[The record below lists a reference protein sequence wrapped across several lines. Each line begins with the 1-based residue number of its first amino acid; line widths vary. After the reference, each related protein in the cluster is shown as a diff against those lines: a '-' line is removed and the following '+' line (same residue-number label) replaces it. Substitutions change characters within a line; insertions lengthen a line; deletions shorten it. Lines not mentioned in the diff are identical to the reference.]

1 MCYLCSSGR
10 SRSRIDCK
18 PWGDPQGC
26 PVKRGSPS
34 QLGCQAHCPQRRA
47 PVPIRLPCNHPTRW
61 ELSVLPTGGA
71 DLMLVLP
78 STVLSSV
85 SLLPGKS
92 DPRNFERRT
101 HHSALFRVSGA
112 DRGVV
117 GPEAL
122 SRGPS
127 CPLSHLGPLT
137 ACPPGA
143 HPPMCPF
150 TSV

>member
-18 PWGDPQGC
+18 PRGDPQGC

-47 PVPIRLPCNHPTRW
+47 PVPSRLPCNHPTRW

-78 STVLSSV
+78 SAVLSSV

-92 DPRNFERRT
+92 DPRILKGGPT
-101 HHSALFRVSGA
+101 TGHCLVSGA

-143 HPPMCPF
+143 HPPVCPF
-150 TSV
+150 TPV